1 MGAEAW
7 LCSSDGTPER
17 YVFSTVSR
25 NERIKDV
32 ETGMLRRR
40 KETGKQAMYT
50 RE

>member
-1 MGAEAW
+1 MAL
-7 LCSSDGTPER
+7 LCSSDGTPGEVQ